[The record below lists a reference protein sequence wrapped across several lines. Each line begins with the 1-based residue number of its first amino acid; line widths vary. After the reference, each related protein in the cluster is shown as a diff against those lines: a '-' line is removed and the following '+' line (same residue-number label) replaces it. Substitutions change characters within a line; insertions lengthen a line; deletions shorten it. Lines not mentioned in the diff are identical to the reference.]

1 MSTPTVR
8 ASLELKLDYNE
19 GQIRAD
25 LSALSKV
32 PDGERKALARAINK
46 ALNGTRTDIVA
57 DLRSRTVL
65 KAGTIR
71 KGIFVRTAWWR
82 SHTQCDGI
90 VRVSTSRLPLTE
102 YKVSPLRQTAQKGRL
117 PGRYKVLSYRL
128 APGGKSFDNSPQAEG
143 RSKLFAVRGRKSGKI
158 GVFARLGSGRL
169 PIIAETGPSL
179 QAFYGNTTRQQHIM
193 TSAEARFRKEL
204 AHQISHLS
212 GGGR

>member
-1 MSTPTVR
+1 MSVTRTPKL
-8 ASLELKLDYNE
+8 LELKLD
-19 GQIRAD
+19 IAHVRAS
-25 LSALSKV
+25 LVATEKI
-32 PDGERKALARAINK
+32 PEAERKALSRAINK

-71 KGIFVRTAWWR
+71 KGIFVRTAWWK
-82 SHTQCDGI
+82 SHTRCDGT

-117 PGRYKVLSYRL
+117 PGKYKTLAYRL
-128 APGGKSFDNSPQAEG
+128 APGGKTFDNSPQDES
-143 RSKLFAVRGRKSGKI
+143 RSKLFAVRGQKSGKI
-158 GVFARLGSGRL
+158 GVYARLGSGRL

-179 QAFYGNTTRQQHIM
+179 QAFYGNTSRQQSIM

-204 AHQISHLS
+204 SHQISHLS